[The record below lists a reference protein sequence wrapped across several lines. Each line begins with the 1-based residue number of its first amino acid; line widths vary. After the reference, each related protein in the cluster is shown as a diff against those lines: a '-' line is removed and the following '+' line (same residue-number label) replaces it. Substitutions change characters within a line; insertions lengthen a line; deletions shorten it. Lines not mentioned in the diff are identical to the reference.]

1 MLNNP
6 LKAYRTVENATLSGR
21 ELEASLLSRSAA
33 RLNAVQNNWE
43 DSNRETA
50 LDEALRYNQK
60 LWTVFQAD
68 LMEEDNAMPAE
79 IKRNLLTLSVYIDKR
94 TFDVMSFPDPE
105 KLNILIDI
113 NRNIAAGLLNVEPT
127 EAPMR

>member
-6 LKAYRTVENATLSGR
+6 LKAYRTVENATLEGR
-21 ELEASLLSRSAA
+21 ELEASLLNRSAA
-33 RLNAVQNNWE
+33 RLSAVKNHWE
-43 DSNRETA
+43 DSNREAA

-68 LMEEDNAMPAE
+68 LMQEDNAMPAE
-79 IKRNLLTLSVYIDKR
+79 IKRNLLTLSFFIDKR
-94 TFDVMSFPDPE
+94 TFDLMSFPEPE

-113 NRNIAAGLLNVEPT
+113 NRNIAAGLSNAASADMPG
-127 EAPMR
+127 R